1 MTEVSHLFNT
11 FKVAHF
17 VQQPV
22 DLHVVVTQLPLAP
35 LNTVLGVLTTSL
47 CSSTTSL
54 QLFNLMTWYQL
65 DPTSESPL
73 QLTLLSNPI
82 IWSRS

>member
-11 FKVAHF
+11 LKVAHF

-22 DLHVVVTQLPLAP
+22 DLHVVTAQLSLTPLD
-35 LNTVLGVLTTSL
+35 TILGVLTASL
-47 CSSTTSL
+47 GPSTTSL
-54 QLFNLMTWYQL
+54 QFFDLMTWYQL

>member
-22 DLHVVVTQLPLAP
+22 DLHVMTAQLSLTPLD
-35 LNTVLGVLTTSL
+35 TILGVLTASL
-47 CSSTTSL
+47 GPSTTSL
-54 QLFNLMTWYQL
+54 QFFDLMT
-65 DPTSESPL
+65 
-73 QLTLLSNPI
+73 
-82 IWSRS
+82 